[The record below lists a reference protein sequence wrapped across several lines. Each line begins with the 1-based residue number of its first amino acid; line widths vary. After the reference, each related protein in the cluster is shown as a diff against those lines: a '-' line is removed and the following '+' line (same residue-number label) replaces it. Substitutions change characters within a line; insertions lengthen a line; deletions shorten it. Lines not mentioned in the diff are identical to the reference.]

1 MSEGAIVTCPCLP
14 ADQAEG
20 TFAEDFE
27 AEYGT
32 APGAYAAEGYDAANI
47 FLEGFVEGNNTRE
60 SMLEWVNGYTGSG
73 ITKDYEF
80 DENGDV
86 ALDKVVIW
94 AYEIKDGAL
103 TPKEELSA
111 E

>member
-1 MSEGAIVTCPCLP
+1 
-14 ADQAEG
+14 
-20 TFAEDFE
+20 
-27 AEYGT
+27 
-32 APGAYAAEGYDAANI
+32 
-47 FLEGFVEGNNTRE
+47 
-60 SMLEWVNGYTGSG
+60 MLEWVNGYTGSG

-86 ALDKVVIW
+86 ALDKVTIW
-94 AYEIKDGAL
+94 AYEIEDGAL